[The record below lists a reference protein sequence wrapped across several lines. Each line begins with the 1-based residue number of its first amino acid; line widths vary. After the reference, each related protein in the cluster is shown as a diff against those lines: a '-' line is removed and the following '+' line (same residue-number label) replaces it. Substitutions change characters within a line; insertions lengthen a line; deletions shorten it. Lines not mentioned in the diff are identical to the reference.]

1 MGSNLSKRRS
11 QSSGNLT
18 SRSSGGKLPDDKYKL
33 CGSLPNHLDLPNDNN
48 NEVAAPAV
56 AVVPAKGSY
65 HHHKPH
71 APPPPVTVPAPVA
84 AGRTEDL
91 GYGSER
97 SPDDPEPPFPACPVH
112 HAHFLKKYPFINSSK

>member
-18 SRSSGGKLPDDKYKL
+18 GKLPQDKYKL
-33 CGSLPNHLDLPNDNN
+33 CGSLPNHLDLPADNN
-48 NEVAAPAV
+48 NETAAT
-56 AVVPAKGSY
+56 
-65 HHHKPH
+65 KP
-71 APPPPVTVPAPVA
+71 PTTRV
-84 AGRTEDL
+84 EDL

-112 HAHFLKKYPFINSSK
+112 HAHFLKKYPFINATP